1 MLTAPSPTEVTDLN
15 RWRAASDAELLSGL
29 EAARARGR
37 QAQAAVAVISA
48 EVARR
53 SAPEAG
59 HAGLAQ
65 RTGARTP
72 EKLVAR
78 ITGTSER
85 EAREMVAA
93 GRLTADAPPWL
104 ARVAEGVRDGS
115 LSVGQATAISS
126 GLGEPSARVAADD
139 LQDAALRLAGEAAT
153 LDADRLARRARE
165 ERDALDAAGV
175 VDRERELRS
184 RRSLRWARLP
194 DGMTSLRALLDP
206 ESAAVVTAALD
217 AVTSPRRGGPRFV
230 DADEVTRARDL
241 QDDPRSTEQLAL
253 DALVHMVRAAVA
265 VDDGRMLGQRQ
276 PTVRLHVRAEDLRAG
291 SGAAR
296 LEGQAMPVSIATA
309 ERLMCAEGYLP
320 LVIERDGSIDVGRAQ
335 RLFTAR
341 QRRALDA
348 IWGGCAF
355 PDCERP
361 PSWTEA
367 HHAIPWSQG
376 GRSDV
381 ANGILLCR
389 HHHLLIHDSG
399 WSIDPPP
406 RPGGRWRIR
415 PPADD
420 PLRRPATEITPR
432 GALPAAS

>member
-1 MLTAPSPTEVTDLN
+1 MLAAPSPAEVADLA
-15 RWRAASDAELLSGL
+15 RWRAASDAELLAGL
-29 EAARARGR
+29 EAARVRVR

-85 EAREMVAA
+85 EAREMVTA

-104 ARVAEGVRDGS
+104 AGVAEGVRDGS
-115 LSVGQATAISS
+115 LSVGQAAAISS

-139 LQDAALRLAGEAAT
+139 LQDAAQRLAGEAAT

-175 VDRERELRS
+175 VDQERELRA
-184 RRSLRWARLP
+184 RRSLRWSRLP

-230 DADEVTRARDL
+230 DADEVARAVELRD
-241 QDDPRSTEQLAL
+241 DSRSTDQLAL

-276 PTVRLHVRAEDLRAG
+276 PTVRLHVRADDLRRG
-291 SGAAR
+291 HGAAR
-296 LEGQAMPVSIATA
+296 LEGQAVPVSAATA
-309 ERLMCAEGYLP
+309 ERLLCAEGYLP
-320 LVIERDGSIDVGRAQ
+320 IVVATDGSIDVGRAQ

-341 QRRALDA
+341 QRRALEA
-348 IWGGCAF
+348 LWGGCAF

-367 HHAIPWSQG
+367 HHAIPWSRG

-381 ANGILLCR
+381 SNGTSC
-389 HHHLLIHDSG
+389 
-399 WSIDPPP
+399 
-406 RPGGRWRIR
+406 
-415 PPADD
+415 
-420 PLRRPATEITPR
+420 
-432 GALPAAS
+432 